1 MASSAFKSTTRRTT
15 VGGSPAGAADSSGSS
30 SNKAHRRSRSLS
42 RFSHGPRRYEEP
54 AQADL
59 GYNAAPRGKFVNTTR
74 GSGVPE
80 ISLDD
85 LAIEFFSQE
94 EERENSDRHRG
105 RSGRRTSEIGH
116 WASETASSRR
126 RGRSVSRQGSK
137 TSAAD
142 RKSVAADRSRSNIAT
157 SDASSRRRRSVSA
170 VRYQISDSESDADHF
185 RNSSSQIDIKKNQ
198 SIRLNDFPSLLK
210 PTAVNNTQ
218 LRRSFSQK
226 DMSQLHDGYS
236 SHSSALTDDD
246 TKDALTCK
254 NGIEKTI
261 RAVYAQKK
269 GEHPNGDVVNGELYE
284 AMRKELRHAVEEI
297 KTELEQTMGK
307 KTSSAKSGHVA
318 RKNHVTKLEQEDHRG
333 RDQQIVK
340 ELPDTKNSAVGQK
353 QPRRKRSNDRN
364 RTSKQLNEEAEKF
377 FEDFI
382 ANIEDTDFSSFDGE
396 RSDASSTL
404 GGIAKPRDSFTYG
417 EAVNQSPAGA
427 NCYPVGTDGV
437 ILPWLQWETSNDS
450 SFTPKDEEQTPVSRK
465 TSICDARQDVTFP
478 QNDSSYSVSS
488 HGSWSPATVHSQ
500 PKNRTIYTVEDGG
513 DVSGE
518 LESCQSSGFDM
529 AEYNRLQRS
538 EELLFA
544 RYRER
549 NRISSGALLLCGHFL

>member
-1 MASSAFKSTTRRTT
+1 
-15 VGGSPAGAADSSGSS
+15 
-30 SNKAHRRSRSLS
+30 
-42 RFSHGPRRYEEP
+42 
-54 AQADL
+54 
-59 GYNAAPRGKFVNTTR
+59 
-74 GSGVPE
+74 
-80 ISLDD
+80 
-85 LAIEFFSQE
+85 
-94 EERENSDRHRG
+94 
-105 RSGRRTSEIGH
+105 
-116 WASETASSRR
+116 
-126 RGRSVSRQGSK
+126 
-137 TSAAD
+137 
-142 RKSVAADRSRSNIAT
+142 
-157 SDASSRRRRSVSA
+157 
-170 VRYQISDSESDADHF
+170 
-185 RNSSSQIDIKKNQ
+185 
-198 SIRLNDFPSLLK
+198 
-210 PTAVNNTQ
+210 
-218 LRRSFSQK
+218 
-226 DMSQLHDGYS
+226 
-236 SHSSALTDDD
+236 
-246 TKDALTCK
+246 
-254 NGIEKTI
+254 
-261 RAVYAQKK
+261 
-269 GEHPNGDVVNGELYE
+269 
-284 AMRKELRHAVEEI
+284 MRKKLRHAVEEI

-404 GGIAKPRDSFTYG
+404 GGVAKPKDSFTYG

-427 NCYPVGTDGV
+427 TCHPVGTDGV

-450 SFTPKDEEQTPVSRK
+450 SFTPKNEEQTPVSRK
-465 TSICDARQDVTFP
+465 TSICDARQDVTSP

-488 HGSWSPATVHSQ
+488 HGSWSPAIVHSQ

-538 EELLFA
+538 EELLFE

-549 NRISSGALLLCGHFL
+549 NRISSGGLLLCGHFL

>member
-15 VGGSPAGAADSSGSS
+15 LGGSPAGTDESSGNS

-42 RFSHGPRRYEEP
+42 RVAHGPRRYEEP

-94 EERENSDRHRG
+94 EERENSDRG
-105 RSGRRTSEIGH
+105 RSGRRASGIGH
-116 WASETASSRR
+116 WASDTASSRR

-142 RKSVAADRSRSNIAT
+142 GKSVAADRSRSNIAT

-170 VRYQISDSESDADHF
+170 VRYQISDSESDADHY
-185 RNSSSQIDIKKNQ
+185 RNSSNQIDIKKSQINKI
-198 SIRLNDFPSLLK
+198 SDFPSSLK
-210 PTAVNNTQ
+210 PTAVNNAQ

-226 DMSQLHDGYS
+226 DMSLLHDGYS

-269 GEHPNGDVVNGELYE
+269 GEHPNGDVNGELYE

-307 KTSSAKSGHVA
+307 KTSGSKSGHIA
-318 RKNHVTKLEQEDHRG
+318 RKNYVTKLEQEDQRG
-333 RDQQIVK
+333 RDRRIVK
-340 ELPDTKNSAVGQK
+340 ELPDTKSSAAGQK
-353 QPRRKRSNDRN
+353 QPRRKRSNDRI
-364 RTSKQLNEEAEKF
+364 RTSTQLNEEAEKF

-404 GGIAKPRDSFTYG
+404 GGIAKPRDSITYG
-417 EAVNQSPAGA
+417 EAVKQSPAGS
-427 NCYPVGTDGV
+427 NCHPVGTDGV
-437 ILPWLQWETSNDS
+437 IFPWLQWETSNDG
-450 SFTPKDEEQTPVSRK
+450 SFTPIKEMQTPVSRK
-465 TSICDARQDVTFP
+465 TSICDARQSITSP
-478 QNDSSYSVSS
+478 QNDSSYAISS
-488 HGSWSPATVHSQ
+488 HGSWSPAILQSQ
-500 PKNRTIYTVEDGG
+500 QKNRTIYTIEDGG
-513 DVSGE
+513 NISGE

-529 AEYNRLQRS
+529 AEYNKLKRS
-538 EELLFA
+538 EELLFE

-549 NRISSGALLLCGHFL
+549 NRISSGGLLLCGHFL

>member
-15 VGGSPAGAADSSGSS
+15 LGGGPEGADDSSGSS
-30 SNKAHRRSRSLS
+30 GKKAHRRSRSLS
-42 RFSHGPRRYEEP
+42 RVAQGPRRYEEP
-54 AQADL
+54 VQADL

-94 EERENSDRHRG
+94 EDRENSDRG
-105 RSGRRTSEIGH
+105 RSERRVSGIGH

-137 TSAAD
+137 ISSAD
-142 RKSVAADRSRSNIAT
+142 RKSVAADRSRSNLAK
-157 SDASSRRRRSVSA
+157 SDASSRRRRSVSV
-170 VRYQISDSESDADHF
+170 VRYQISDSESDADHY
-185 RNSSSQIDIKKNQ
+185 RNSNSQVDIKKCQ
-198 SIRLNDFPSLLK
+198 SNKISDFPSSMK
-210 PTAVNNTQ
+210 PTAVNNPK

-226 DMSQLHDGYS
+226 DMSLLHDDYS
-236 SHSSALTDDD
+236 SHSSTLTDDD
-246 TKDALTCK
+246 TKDALICK

-269 GEHPNGDVVNGELYE
+269 GEHPNGDANGELYE

-307 KTSSAKSGHVA
+307 KTTGSKSGHVA
-318 RKNHVTKLEQEDHRG
+318 RKSNATKLEQEDQRG
-333 RDQQIVK
+333 RDRRIVK
-340 ELPDTKNSAVGQK
+340 ELPDTKSSAAGQK

-364 RTSKQLNEEAEKF
+364 RTSTQLNDEAEKF
-377 FEDFI
+377 FVDFI

-404 GGIAKPRDSFTYG
+404 GGIAKPRDSTTYG
-417 EAVNQSPAGA
+417 EAGS
-427 NCYPVGTDGV
+427 NCHPVGTDGV
-437 ILPWLQWETSNDS
+437 IFPWLQWETSNDG
-450 SFTPKDEEQTPVSRK
+450 SFTPIKEVETPVSRK
-465 TSICDARQDVTFP
+465 PSICDARQDITSP
-478 QNDSSYSVSS
+478 QNDNSYSISS
-488 HGSWSPATVHSQ
+488 HGSWSPAILQSQ
-500 PKNRTIYTVEDGG
+500 QKNRTMYTVEDSRNI
-513 DVSGE
+513 SGE

-529 AEYNRLQRS
+529 AEYNKLKRS
-538 EELLFA
+538 EELLFE

-549 NRISSGALLLCGHFL
+549 NRISSGGLLLCGHFR

>member
-15 VGGSPAGAADSSGSS
+15 LGGSSAGADDSSGSS
-30 SNKAHRRSRSLS
+30 GNKPHRRSRSLS
-42 RFSHGPRRYEEP
+42 RVAHGPRRYEEP
-54 AQADL
+54 LQVDL
-59 GYNAAPRGKFVNTTR
+59 GYNAAPRGKFVNTSR

-94 EERENSDRHRG
+94 EEKENSDRG
-105 RSGRRTSEIGH
+105 RSERRASGIGH

-142 RKSVAADRSRSNIAT
+142 RKSVAADRSRSNLAK
-157 SDASSRRRRSVSA
+157 SDATSRRRRSVSV

-185 RNSSSQIDIKKNQ
+185 RNSNSQVDIKKSQ
-198 SIRLNDFPSLLK
+198 SNKISDIPSSMK
-210 PTAVNNTQ
+210 PTAVNNPK

-226 DMSQLHDGYS
+226 DMSLLHDGYS

-246 TKDALTCK
+246 TKDALICK

-269 GEHPNGDVVNGELYE
+269 GEHPNGDLNGELYE

-297 KTELEQTMGK
+297 KTELEQTMVK
-307 KTSSAKSGHVA
+307 KTTGSKSGHVA
-318 RKNHVTKLEQEDHRG
+318 RKSYATKMEQEDQRG
-333 RDQQIVK
+333 RDRRIVK
-340 ELPDTKNSAVGQK
+340 ELPDTTSSAAGQK

-364 RTSKQLNEEAEKF
+364 RTSTQLNDEAEKF
-377 FEDFI
+377 FVDFI

-404 GGIAKPRDSFTYG
+404 GGIAKPRDSITYG
-417 EAVNQSPAGA
+417 EAVNQSPAGS
-427 NCYPVGTDGV
+427 NCHPVGTDGV
-437 ILPWLQWETSNDS
+437 IFPWLQWETSNDG
-450 SFTPKDEEQTPVSRK
+450 SFTPIKEVETPVSRK
-465 TSICDARQDVTFP
+465 PSICDAKQDITSP
-478 QNDSSYSVSS
+478 QNDNSYSMSS
-488 HGSWSPATVHSQ
+488 HGSWSPAILQ
-500 PKNRTIYTVEDGG
+500 NRTMYTVEDSRNI
-513 DVSGE
+513 SGE

-529 AEYNRLQRS
+529 AEYNKLKRS
-538 EELLFA
+538 EELLFE

-549 NRISSGALLLCGHFL
+549 NRISSGGLLLCGHLSW

>member
-15 VGGSPAGAADSSGSS
+15 LGGSTAGADDSSGNS

-42 RFSHGPRRYEEP
+42 RVAQGPRRYEEP
-54 AQADL
+54 TQADL
-59 GYNAAPRGKFVNTTR
+59 GYNAAPRGKFVNTTG

-94 EERENSDRHRG
+94 EERESGDRG
-105 RSGRRTSEIGH
+105 RRASGIGH

-126 RGRSVSRQGSK
+126 RGRSVSRHGLKSV
-137 TSAAD
+137 TTD
-142 RKSVAADRSRSNIAT
+142 RKSVAADRSRSNVAT

-170 VRYQISDSESDADHF
+170 VRYQISDSESDADHY
-185 RNSSSQIDIKKNQ
+185 RNSSSQIDMKKNQ
-198 SIRLNDFPSLLK
+198 SNRISDFPSSLK
-210 PTAVNNTQ
+210 PTAVNNPQ
-218 LRRSFSQK
+218 LKRSFCQK
-226 DMSQLHDGYS
+226 DMSLLHDGYS
-236 SHSSALTDDD
+236 SHSSALTDED

-254 NGIEKTI
+254 YGIEKTI

-269 GEHPNGDVVNGELYE
+269 GEHPNGDVNGELYE

-297 KTELEQTMGK
+297 KTKLEYTMGK
-307 KTSSAKSGHVA
+307 KTSGSKSGHVA
-318 RKNHVTKLEQEDHRG
+318 RKNYVTKLEQEDQRG
-333 RDQQIVK
+333 RDRRIVK
-340 ELPDTKNSAVGQK
+340 ELLPDTKSSDAVQK

-364 RTSKQLNEEAEKF
+364 RTSTQLSEEAEKF

-404 GGIAKPRDSFTYG
+404 GGIAKPRDSITYG
-417 EAVNQSPAGA
+417 EAVNQSLAGS
-427 NCYPVGTDGV
+427 NCHPVGTDGV
-437 ILPWLQWETSNDS
+437 ILPWLQWETSNDG
-450 SFTPKDEEQTPVSRK
+450 SFTPIKEMQTPVSRK
-465 TSICDARQDVTFP
+465 TSICDARQDISS
-478 QNDSSYSVSS
+478 QNDSSYTISS
-488 HGSWSPATVHSQ
+488 HGSWSPVILRSQ
-500 PKNRTIYTVEDGG
+500 QKNRTIYTIEDGG
-513 DVSGE
+513 NISGE

-529 AEYNRLQRS
+529 SEYNKLKQS
-538 EELLFA
+538 EELLFE

-549 NRISSGALLLCGHFL
+549 NRISSGGLLLCGHFL

>member
-15 VGGSPAGAADSSGSS
+15 LGGSSAGADDSSGSS
-30 SNKAHRRSRSLS
+30 GNKPHRRSRSLS
-42 RFSHGPRRYEEP
+42 RVAHGTRRYEEP
-54 AQADL
+54 VQVDL
-59 GYNAAPRGKFVNTTR
+59 GYNAAPRGKFVNTSR

-94 EERENSDRHRG
+94 EERENSDRG
-105 RSGRRTSEIGH
+105 RSERRASGIGH

-137 TSAAD
+137 TSTAD
-142 RKSVAADRSRSNIAT
+142 RKSVAADRSRSNLAK
-157 SDASSRRRRSVSA
+157 SDATSRRRRSVSV
-170 VRYQISDSESDADHF
+170 VRYQMSDSESDADHF
-185 RNSSSQIDIKKNQ
+185 RNSNSQADIKKSQ
-198 SIRLNDFPSLLK
+198 SNRISDIPSSMK
-210 PTAVNNTQ
+210 PTAVNNPK

-226 DMSQLHDGYS
+226 DMSLLHDGYS

-246 TKDALTCK
+246 TKDALICK

-269 GEHPNGDVVNGELYE
+269 GEHPNGDLNGELYE

-307 KTSSAKSGHVA
+307 KTTGSKSGHVA
-318 RKNHVTKLEQEDHRG
+318 RKSYATKMEQEDQRG
-333 RDQQIVK
+333 RDRRIVK
-340 ELPDTKNSAVGQK
+340 ELPDTTSSAAGQK

-364 RTSKQLNEEAEKF
+364 RTSTQLNDEAEKF
-377 FEDFI
+377 FVDFI

-404 GGIAKPRDSFTYG
+404 GGIAKPRDSITYG
-417 EAVNQSPAGA
+417 EAVNQSPAGS
-427 NCYPVGTDGV
+427 NCHPVGTDGV
-437 ILPWLQWETSNDS
+437 IFPWLQWETSNDG
-450 SFTPKDEEQTPVSRK
+450 SFTPIKEVETPVSRK
-465 TSICDARQDVTFP
+465 PSICDARQDITSP
-478 QNDSSYSVSS
+478 QNDNSYSMSS
-488 HGSWSPATVHSQ
+488 HGSWSPAILQ
-500 PKNRTIYTVEDGG
+500 NRTMYTVEDSRNI
-513 DVSGE
+513 SGE

-529 AEYNRLQRS
+529 AEYNKLKRS
-538 EELLFA
+538 EDLLFE

-549 NRISSGALLLCGHFL
+549 NRISSGGLLLCGHFR

>member
-15 VGGSPAGAADSSGSS
+15 LGGSPAGAEDSSGNS

-42 RFSHGPRRYEEP
+42 RVAHGEEP
-54 AQADL
+54 TQADL
-59 GYNAAPRGKFVNTTR
+59 GYNAAPRGKFVNMTR

-94 EERENSDRHRG
+94 EERESSDH
-105 RSGRRTSEIGH
+105 GRRASGIGH

-126 RGRSVSRQGSK
+126 RGRSVSRHGSK
-137 TSAAD
+137 
-142 RKSVAADRSRSNIAT
+142 SVTADRSRSNLAT

-170 VRYQISDSESDADHF
+170 VRYQISDSESDADHY
-185 RNSSSQIDIKKNQ
+185 RNSSSQIDTKKNQ
-198 SIRLNDFPSLLK
+198 SNRISDFPSSLK
-210 PTAVNNTQ
+210 PTAVNNAQ

-226 DMSQLHDGYS
+226 DMPLLHDGYS

-254 NGIEKTI
+254 NVVEKTI

-269 GEHPNGDVVNGELYE
+269 GEHPNGDVLNGELYE

-307 KTSSAKSGHVA
+307 KTSGSKTGHVT
-318 RKNHVTKLEQEDHRG
+318 RKNYVSKLEPEDQ
-333 RDQQIVK
+333 RDRDRRIVK
-340 ELPDTKNSAVGQK
+340 DPLPDSKNSAAGQK

-396 RSDASSTL
+396 RSDTSSTL
-404 GGIAKPRDSFTYG
+404 GGIAKPRDSITYG
-417 EAVNQSPAGA
+417 EAVNKSPAGS
-427 NCYPVGTDGV
+427 NCHPVGTDGV
-437 ILPWLQWETSNDS
+437 IFPWLQWETSNDG
-450 SFTPKDEEQTPVSRK
+450 SFTPKNEVQTPVSR
-465 TSICDARQDVTFP
+465 TSICDLGQEITSLP
-478 QNDSSYSVSS
+478 NDTSYSISS
-488 HGSWSPATVHSQ
+488 HGSWSPA
-500 PKNRTIYTVEDGG
+500 I
-513 DVSGE
+513 
-518 LESCQSSGFDM
+518 LQS
-529 AEYNRLQRS
+529 AE
-538 EELLFA
+538 E
-544 RYRER
+544 
-549 NRISSGALLLCGHFL
+549 

>member
-15 VGGSPAGAADSSGSS
+15 LGGGPAGADDSSGSS
-30 SNKAHRRSRSLS
+30 GNKAHRRSRSLS
-42 RFSHGPRRYEEP
+42 RVSHGPRRYEEP
-54 AQADL
+54 VQADL

-94 EERENSDRHRG
+94 EDRENSDRG
-105 RSGRRTSEIGH
+105 RSERRASGIGH

-142 RKSVAADRSRSNIAT
+142 RKSVAADRSRSNLAK
-157 SDASSRRRRSVSA
+157 SDASSRRRRSVSV
-170 VRYQISDSESDADHF
+170 VRYQISDSESDADHY
-185 RNSSSQIDIKKNQ
+185 RNSNSQVDIKKSQ
-198 SIRLNDFPSLLK
+198 SSKISDFPSSMK
-210 PTAVNNTQ
+210 PTAVNNPK

-226 DMSQLHDGYS
+226 DMSLLHDGYS

-246 TKDALTCK
+246 TKDALICK

-269 GEHPNGDVVNGELYE
+269 GEHPNGDVNGELYE

-307 KTSSAKSGHVA
+307 KTTGSKSGHVA
-318 RKNHVTKLEQEDHRG
+318 RKSYATKLEQEDQRG
-333 RDQQIVK
+333 RDRRIVK
-340 ELPDTKNSAVGQK
+340 ELPDTKSSAAGQK

-364 RTSKQLNEEAEKF
+364 RTSTQLNDEAEKF
-377 FEDFI
+377 FVDFI

-404 GGIAKPRDSFTYG
+404 GGIAKPRDSITYG

-427 NCYPVGTDGV
+427 NCHPVGTDGV
-437 ILPWLQWETSNDS
+437 IFPWLQWETSNDG
-450 SFTPKDEEQTPVSRK
+450 SFTPIKEVETPVSRK
-465 TSICDARQDVTFP
+465 PSICDARQDITSP
-478 QNDSSYSVSS
+478 QNDSSYSMSS
-488 HGSWSPATVHSQ
+488 HGSWSPAIQQSQ
-500 PKNRTIYTVEDGG
+500 QKNRTIYTIEDGG
-513 DVSGE
+513 NISGE

-529 AEYNRLQRS
+529 AEYNKLKRS
-538 EELLFA
+538 EELLFE

-549 NRISSGALLLCGHFL
+549 NRISSGGLLLCGHFR

>member
-15 VGGSPAGAADSSGSS
+15 VGGSPAGADDSSGSS

-42 RFSHGPRRYEEP
+42 RFSHGPRRFEEP

-94 EERENSDRHRG
+94 EERENSDRG
-105 RSGRRTSEIGH
+105 RSGKRASGIGH
-116 WASETASSRR
+116 WASETASSTR

-137 TSAAD
+137 TSASD
-142 RKSVAADRSRSNIAT
+142 RKSVTADRSRSNIAT

-185 RNSSSQIDIKKNQ
+185 RNSSSRIDIKKNQ
-198 SIRLNDFPSLLK
+198 SIRLTDFPSSLK
-210 PTAVNNTQ
+210 PTTVNSPQ

-307 KTSSAKSGHVA
+307 KISGAKSGHEA
-318 RKNHVTKLEQEDHRG
+318 RKNHVTKLEQEDQRG
-333 RDQQIVK
+333 RA
-340 ELPDTKNSAVGQK
+340 DTKNSVVAQK

-427 NCYPVGTDGV
+427 NCHPVGTDGV
-437 ILPWLQWETSNDS
+437 ILPWLQWETSNDG
-450 SFTPKDEEQTPVSRK
+450 SFTPKNEVPTPVSRK
-465 TSICDARQDVTFP
+465 TSICDARQDVTSP
-478 QNDSSYSVSS
+478 QNDRSYSISS
-488 HGSWSPATVHSQ
+488 HGSWSPAILHSQ
-500 PKNRTIYTVEDGG
+500 PKNRAIYTVEDGG

-538 EELLFA
+538 EELLFE

-549 NRISSGALLLCGHFL
+549 NRISLGGLLLCGHFL